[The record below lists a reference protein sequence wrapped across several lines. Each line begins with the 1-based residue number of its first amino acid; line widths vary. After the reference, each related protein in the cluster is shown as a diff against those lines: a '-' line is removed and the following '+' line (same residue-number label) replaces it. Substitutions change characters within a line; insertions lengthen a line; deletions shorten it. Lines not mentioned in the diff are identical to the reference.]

1 MILTSKWF
9 SSYDVFLCYEIVYFY
24 GLYVPSCN
32 IFLYSFSCSIPFFV
46 IFCTRVYFLSQ
57 TQEFNYLYVKSLVFE
72 ISNHF
77 LILLIFSFIF
87 NFYLFIIIFRIQIRI
102 VNYYTKTRRFG
113 QQQPRNS
120 SRQHFHYNCFK
131 TMLIIL
137 KITKH

>member
-87 NFYLFIIIFRIQIRI
+87 NFYLFIIIFQIQI
-102 VNYYTKTRRFG
+102 TD
-113 QQQPRNS
+113 
-120 SRQHFHYNCFK
+120 
-131 TMLIIL
+131 II
-137 KITKH
+137 KITTQKQEGLANNSLAIPLVSIFIIIVLKRC

>member
-32 IFLYSFSCSIPFFV
+32 IFLYSFSSSIPFFV

-77 LILLIFSFIF
+77 LILLIFSFIL
-87 NFYLFIIIFRIQIRI
+87 NFYLFIIIFQIQI
-102 VNYYTKTRRFG
+102 TD
-113 QQQPRNS
+113 
-120 SRQHFHYNCFK
+120 
-131 TMLIIL
+131 II
-137 KITKH
+137 KITTQKQGGLANNSLAIPLVSIFIIIVLKRC

>member
-87 NFYLFIIIFRIQIRI
+87 NFYLFIIIFRIQITDIIKIITQKQGGLANNSLAIPLVSIFIII
-102 VNYYTKTRRFG
+102 V
-113 QQQPRNS
+113 
-120 SRQHFHYNCFK
+120 
-131 TMLIIL
+131 L
-137 KITKH
+137 KRC

>member
-32 IFLYSFSCSIPFFV
+32 IFLYSFSSSIPFFV

-87 NFYLFIIIFRIQIRI
+87 NFYLFIIIFQI
-102 VNYYTKTRRFG
+102 
-113 QQQPRNS
+113 
-120 SRQHFHYNCFK
+120 
-131 TMLIIL
+131 
-137 KITKH
+137 KITGIIKITTQKQGGLANNSLAIPLVSIFTIIVLKRC

>member
-87 NFYLFIIIFRIQIRI
+87 NFYLFIIIFQI
-102 VNYYTKTRRFG
+102 
-113 QQQPRNS
+113 
-120 SRQHFHYNCFK
+120 
-131 TMLIIL
+131 
-137 KITKH
+137 KITGIIKITTQKQGGLANNSLAIPLVSIFTIIVLKRC